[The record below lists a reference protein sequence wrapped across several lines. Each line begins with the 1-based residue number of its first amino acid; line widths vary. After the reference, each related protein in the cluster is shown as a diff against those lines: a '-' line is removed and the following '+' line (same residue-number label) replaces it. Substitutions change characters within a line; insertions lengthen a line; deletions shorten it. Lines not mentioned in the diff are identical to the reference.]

1 MTFSLRTE
9 PPKPSMSS
17 GLPLRGRRYIFRDVQ
32 LRDVGQL
39 TFWGMRQVIFAAL
52 RYPRVLVNL
61 SVMVIRQRHSWPE
74 HIEIDPS

>member
-17 GLPLRGRRYIFRDVQ
+17 GLLLRGRRYIFRDVQ
-32 LRDVGQL
+32 LRDMGQL

-52 RYPRVLVNL
+52 QYPRVLVNL
-61 SVMVIRQRHSWPE
+61 SVIVIRQSHSWPE